1 MHSSFLKVA
10 ACGVL
15 LAGAALS
22 GCATSGTHEHADLLA
37 RIQAVEKAAADAQQA
52 AARAQARA
60 DDAAAQ
66 ALANSEKIDRAFR
79 KSQQK

>member
-1 MHSSFLKVA
+1 MTKTLVRA
-10 ACGVL
+10 A
-15 LAGAALS
+15 AGALLLTVGLS
-22 GCATSGTHEHADLLA
+22 GCASQGTHEHPELLS
-37 RIQAVEKAAADAQQA
+37 RIQAAEKAAADAQQA

-66 ALANSEKIDRAFR
+66 SVANSDKIDRAFR

>member
-1 MHSSFLKVA
+1 MKTMMLRG
-10 ACGVL
+10 ACALL
-15 LAGAALS
+15 LAGLA
-22 GCATSGTHEHADLLA
+22 GCATPGTHEHPELLS
-37 RIQAVEKAAADAQQA
+37 RIQAAEKSAADAQQA